1 MTRHHHVMIPEPIQM
16 SVFNIRHTFEC
27 VQGRVRYNFVIQ
39 ADILTLGMYS
49 TEKASSTWK

>member
-39 ADILTLGMYS
+39 ADILAPGLYS
-49 TEKASSTWK
+49 IEKAWRTWI